1 MRLRRRIF
9 GAALATF
16 LVLGGLSCKSGND
29 NHAQAAKGK
38 TSVLLITLDTTRADR
53 LGCYGNKDGLTPFLD
68 GFAKKSA
75 LFTHCETN
83 VPLTLPSHTTIMSG
97 WLPMRH
103 GVRVN
108 VEMAVPKNIPLLAPA
123 FKEAGY
129 DTAAF
134 ISASVLLR
142 RYGLDRGFDVYDDSF
157 YDRVKK
163 GHQKAN
169 AQETLA
175 KAGAWLSGRKTP
187 FFCWVHLFDPH
198 VPYAAPE
205 PYGSKFKEHPYDG
218 EIAYMDHSLQEFFS
232 AISATVNTDDLI
244 VIFCGDHG
252 EALGDHGEMDHGIFL
267 YESTTHVPLLIH
279 EPGRNEERTV
289 NDLAALFDLAPTIRD
304 LAGLPPAEAD
314 GRSLV
319 PALGGASLGERKVL
333 MESMEGLLTYG
344 WAALYGDTDGNQKYI
359 LAPRPELYDLVKDP
373 KETDNVIKG
382 YPALAQA
389 FKEEILSSQ
398 KNIRTEPS
406 ARPTELTTAEEFRK
420 LASLGYIGGTF
431 APSSASDRDPKDF
444 ISVQKPI
451 IDASILL
458 GEMKYSEALAILA
471 KVADKDP
478 KNPFVYFLIGQ
489 GYSASDPGKAIE
501 SWKQAIKLDPNY
513 HMAWTEWVVM
523 LLNQGKSGEAAAT
536 ARAGLASCEDR
547 LGVLHIAL
555 AEKAF
560 LANAPEADV
569 LKEISAAL
577 EKNPDL
583 ARAYLLRGVARL
595 RAGKPQEADAD
606 LQEVWKHATRQEV
619 DGWAKDPAFAQVFAA
634 RPGKPEAH

>member
-1 MRLRRRIF
+1 MKFR
-9 GAALATF
+9 GKAPVTALAI
-16 LVLGGLSCKSGND
+16 LSLIAAVSCNSGRQ
-29 NHAQAAKGK
+29 APAKAAKEQR
-38 TSVLLITLDTTRADR
+38 SVLLVTLDTTRADR

-83 VPLTLPSHTTIMSG
+83 VPLTLPSHTTILSG

-108 VEMAVPKNIPLLAPA
+108 VEMAVPGNIPLLAPA

-134 ISASVLLR
+134 VSASVLLR
-142 RYGLDRGFDVYDDSF
+142 RYGLDRGFDVYDESF

-169 AQETLA
+169 AQETLG
-175 KAGAWLSGRKTP
+175 KARAWLSGRKTP
-187 FFCWVHLFDPH
+187 FFCWIHLFDPH

-232 AISATVNTDDLI
+232 AISATINTDDLI

-279 EPGRNEERTV
+279 EPGQSEGMTV
-289 NDLAALFDLAPTIRD
+289 KGLAALFDLAPTIRD

-319 PALGGASLGERKVL
+319 PALGGASLGERKIML
-333 MESMEGLLTYG
+333 ESMEGLLTYG
-344 WAALYGDTDGNQKYI
+344 WAALYGDTDGDRKYV
-359 LAPRPELYDLVKDP
+359 LAPRQELYDLGADP
-373 KETDNVIKG
+373 KETDNVIKS

-406 ARPTELTTAEEFRK
+406 AKPTEAATPEELRK
-420 LASLGYIGGTF
+420 LTSLGYIGGTF
-431 APSSASDRDPKDF
+431 SPSLASNRDPKDF

-458 GEMKYSEALAILA
+458 GEMKYSDALAILA

-489 GYSASDPGKAIE
+489 GYSGSDPAKAME
-501 SWKQAIKLDPNY
+501 SWRQAIKLDPNY

-523 LLNQGKSGEAAAT
+523 LLNQGKSGEAALT

-560 LANAPEADV
+560 LDHAPDADV
-569 LKEISAAL
+569 LSQIDAAL
-577 EKNPDL
+577 NMNPDL
-583 ARAYLLRGVARL
+583 ARAYLLRGELRL
-595 RAGKPQEADAD
+595 RAGQPHEADAD
-606 LQEVWKHATRQEV
+606 LREVWKHATRPEV
-619 DGWAKDPAFAQVFAA
+619 EHWSKDPAFAQVFAA